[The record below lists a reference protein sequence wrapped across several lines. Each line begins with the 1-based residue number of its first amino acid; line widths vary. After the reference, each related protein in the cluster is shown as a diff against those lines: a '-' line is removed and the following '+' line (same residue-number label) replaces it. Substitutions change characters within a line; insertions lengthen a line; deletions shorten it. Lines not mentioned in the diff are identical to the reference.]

1 MTNSY
6 GGLVVEEIQKRYFDH
21 LDHPVRRIH
30 GGEASP
36 VVSKP
41 LERAAFVGAEEI
53 LKGFEQALADQ
64 G

>member
-1 MTNSY
+1 M
-6 GGLVVEEIQKRYFDH
+6 
-21 LDHPVRRIH
+21 RIH

-36 VVSKP
+36 VVSKS

-53 LKGFEQALADQ
+53 FKGFEQAIADQ